1 MDTTTLLWLALI
13 AIGLLLFIL
22 GSIIY
27 ALYKQLGASYA
38 QLTLTQKDQ
47 QAYHIQAESFKSL
60 NNQLAKDNL
69 ALKNTCD
76 TAYKKIDQLQ
86 ADYNQLMN
94 EYTEL
99 NTASIER
106 EKNFKEQLD
115 LLNHNKQQL
124 KLEFEQLA
132 AQIFEAKGKVF
143 NEQNQ
148 QSLHSLLSPFREQ
161 IKNFQAK
168 VEEVHLN
175 ETAQKAALNQELK
188 QLKELNQQITQETHD
203 LTLALKGDKK
213 MQGNWGELILEN
225 ILSRAGLEIDRDF
238 YIQKQVVSADGNPQ
252 RPDVIIQ
259 LPQNKHLIIDAKVS
273 LNAYTRSVNAES
285 DDAAQYALKEHVKAI
300 NQHIKTLSERFYFQ
314 SKQLNSPEL
323 VIMFI
328 PIEPAFIAAFKADE
342 MLFQKAIDQHI
353 LVATPTT
360 LLACLQMVKQLWRLE
375 NQSRNTLELSNMAG
389 KVYDKLRGFLSSMDK
404 IEKSLQSAQDTYQD
418 AKKQLVDGRGN
429 LISLASSFVELGV
442 SVKNELGEEWQEKAS
457 LYPEP
462 SKD

>member
-1 MDTTTLLWLALI
+1 MDTTTLLWLALV

-27 ALYKQLGASYA
+27 ALYKQLNTAYD

-47 QAYHIQAESFKSL
+47 QTYHVQAESFKNL
-60 NNQLAKDNL
+60 NTQLKGDNI
-69 ALKNTCD
+69 AIKEACD
-76 TAYKKIDQLQ
+76 VAHKKIEQLH
-86 ADYNQLMN
+86 ANYNQLMN

-99 NTASIER
+99 NTISIQK
-106 EKNFKEQLD
+106 EKHFKEQLE
-115 LLNHNKQQL
+115 LLNNNKQQL

-132 AQIFEAKGKVF
+132 SQIFEAKGKVF
-143 NEQNQ
+143 TEHNQ
-148 QSLHSLLSPFREQ
+148 QSLHSLLTPFREQ
-161 IKNFQAK
+161 IKNFQTK
-168 VEEVHLN
+168 VEEVHLS

-225 ILSRAGLEIDRDF
+225 ILSRAGLESDRDY
-238 YIQKQVVSADGNPQ
+238 YIQKQVFSADGNPQ

-273 LNAYTRSVNAES
+273 LNAYTRSVNANSTE
-285 DDAAQYALKEHVKAI
+285 AAQLELKEHIRAI
-300 NQHIKTLSERFYFQ
+300 NQHIKTLSERFYYQ
-314 SKQLNSPEL
+314 SEAVNSPEL
-323 VIMFI
+323 VIMFV

-360 LLACLQMVKQLWRLE
+360 LLACLQIVKQLWRLE
-375 NQSRNTLELSNMAG
+375 NQSKNTLELSNTAG
-389 KVYDKLRGFLSSMDK
+389 KVYDKLRTFLASMDK
-404 IEKSLQSAQDTYQD
+404 IEKSLIAAQDTYQE
-418 AKKQLVDGRGN
+418 AKRQLLDGRGN
-429 LISLASSFVELGV
+429 LVNLVNNFVELGV
-442 SVKNELGEEWQEKAS
+442 SVKAEINEEWQEKAS
-457 LYPEP
+457 QHIELP
-462 SKD
+462 KK